1 MSTWCCSQ
9 SWRNVAISIS
19 NGQQQPSDV
28 VMLTS
33 RTRCEFNV
41 LVSTPYLISSYSVRR
56 FNIHDIYSSNVTF
69 YSTLTQHRHNVSQY
83 RRCKD
88 AVNLT
93 SRFQRCRNVVNKTS
107 IVHCELNLL
116 SKFEETF
123 DQRCNFD
130 VVAST
135 SLQRCVRRCNLTTTQ
150 FPVDLFT
157 FTEEILT
164 GKLHFLCIVQ
174 CAWPFEKLCIEGF
187 KLVDCF
193 CVVVVTVYFD
203 SL

>member
-1 MSTWCCSQ
+1 M
-9 SWRNVAISIS
+9 SIS
-19 NGQQQPSDV
+19 NGQQQRSDV
-28 VMLTS
+28 VMLTP

-41 LVSTPYLISSYSVRR
+41 LVSTPYSISSCSVRR
-56 FNIHDIYSSNVTF
+56 INIHDIYSSDVTF
-69 YSTLTQHRHNVSQY
+69 YPTLTQHRHNVSQY
-83 RRCKD
+83 RHCKD

-130 VVAST
+130 VVTST
-135 SLQRCVRRCNLTTTQ
+135 SLQRCVRRCNLATTQ

>member
-1 MSTWCCSQ
+1 M
-9 SWRNVAISIS
+9 SIS
-19 NGQQQPSDV
+19 NGQQQRSDV
-28 VMLTS
+28 VMLTP

-41 LVSTPYLISSYSVRR
+41 LVSTPYSISSCSVRR
-56 FNIHDIYSSNVTF
+56 INIHDIYSSDVTF
-69 YSTLTQHRHNVSQY
+69 YPTLTQHRHNVSQY

>member
-107 IVHCELNLL
+107 TVHCELNLL
-116 SKFEETF
+116 SKHEETF
-123 DQRCNFD
+123 DQCCNFD

-135 SLQRCVRRCNLTTTQ
+135 SLQRCVRRCNLTTTVSCG
-150 FPVDLFT
+150 FVHIYWRNPYWKTSFFVHCT
-157 FTEEILT
+157 VCLT
-164 GKLHFLCIVQ
+164 IWEVMHWRSQTCRLFLC
-174 CAWPFEKLCIEGF
+174 CCCYGLF
-187 KLVDCF
+187 
-193 CVVVVTVYFD
+193 
-203 SL
+203 S